1 MLTKKNTFTLI
12 VLLILLYEYSYSQ
25 NSIPQ
30 SLSIEAKTN
39 YYLRENLECREVV
52 KARDTTISDLKQ
64 VIKLQERAIKLSETK
79 ASIAQRITASYID
92 SVEALNSSLNNQVIA
107 TKKENNRKKNWR
119 KATLFESLILIG
131 IGILTYTSLAL

>member
-1 MLTKKNTFTLI
+1 M
-12 VLLILLYEYSYSQ
+12 
-25 NSIPQ
+25 
-30 SLSIEAKTN
+30 SIEAKTN

-92 SVEALNSSLNNQVIA
+92 SVEALNSSLDNQIIA
-107 TKKENNRKKNWR
+107 TKKEKNRKRNWR